1 MKYQHAPFA
10 CADQAFACFLTLISQ
25 SERDAEL
32 AVQPVFFPPINVFTR
47 SESKN
52 EVYEVQVYETSCL
65 TSDFIFF
72 FSEFLVK

>member
-52 EVYEVQVYETSCL
+52 
-65 TSDFIFF
+65 
-72 FSEFLVK
+72 